1 MMERTL
7 SYMEYKA
14 KFGSAACQRCGS
26 RSVKCS
32 ERTKDSSVYKIYVCA
47 GCKNV
52 IKREYK

>member
-26 RSVKCS
+26 RSVKYS
-32 ERTKDSSVYKIYVCA
+32 ERTKDSSVYRIYVCV